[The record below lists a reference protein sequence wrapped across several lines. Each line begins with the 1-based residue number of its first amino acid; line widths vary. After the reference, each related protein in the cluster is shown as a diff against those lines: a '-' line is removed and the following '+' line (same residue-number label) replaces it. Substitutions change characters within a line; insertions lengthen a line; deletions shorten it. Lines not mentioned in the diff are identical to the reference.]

1 MIQKTRS
8 SIIRSMNSNQL
19 TCWIIKNGKT
29 TLQEQN
35 DENLS
40 AEESAAQLN
49 EALDELEEE
58 SENGERVSITASN
71 KPLGFGRKA
80 GSKMKYYD
88 YALASETAATITG
101 KSSKQSYSKDYID
114 LVKKVERMEA
124 EKKHNETIRVLN
136 ERIEKLEK
144 GDSNG
149 IEGITTLMNHPLA
162 IALLGKLFP
171 SGEAANSL
179 NSING
184 LPDDIEE
191 LKKIDPQLSE
201 LISAVLVIAKNSPE
215 TYFQTKKMIIASV

>member
-8 SIIRSMNSNQL
+8 NIIKSITSDEL
-19 TCWIIKNGKT
+19 LCWIIKNGKT

-35 DENLS
+35 DESIS
-40 AEESAAQLN
+40 AQESAAQLN

-58 SENGERVSITASN
+58 SENGERVSITVSN

-80 GSKMKYYD
+80 GSKMKCYD
-88 YALASETAATITG
+88 YALGSETAQSITTKAT
-101 KSSKQSYSKDYID
+101 KQSYSKEYLD

-136 ERIEKLEK
+136 DRIEKLEK
-144 GDSNG
+144 GSGEG
-149 IEGITTLMNHPLA
+149 IEGFTSILNHPLA
-162 IALLGKLFP
+162 MALIGRFFP
-171 SGEAANSL
+171 MPETASSL

-184 LPDDIEE
+184 LPEDLDE
-191 LKKIDPQLSE
+191 LKKIDPE
-201 LISAVLVIAKNSPE
+201 VNKLISAVLVIAKNNPD